1 MKAVVLRKTNY
12 LAVLD
17 VPAPEITPDQVL
29 VKMTHCGICGSDVR
43 YLRGDNPWAK
53 QTLGEKHTNPENIIL
68 GHEAV
73 GVVDSVGADC
83 DPSLVGKRVALLSF
97 GTCGECFFCKRGEEQ
112 LCPNTQHLGHGA
124 GWGKSKYYYGG
135 MAEYIPIFAKWVF
148 PLPDNVTNEAG
159 SLLDPLGVAVHGI
172 KRAGVSGGE
181 TVLII
186 GGGAVGALAIQ
197 VAKTKGAKN
206 VVLADIS
213 NPVLDIADE
222 MGADY
227 VLNPETD
234 DIAEAV
240 MDASSGLGASAILDT
255 IGAELNDYL
264 HLLARGG
271 TYVTMTVTDKP
282 QVLHTV
288 ALAGERTITSSCNFQ
303 YPDYHEAIS
312 LLEQGKINVAP
323 VITHSFSLAEAIE
336 AFRVAEEKM
345 ATGAVKVILE
355 NRL

>member
-1 MKAVVLRKTNY
+1 MKAVVLRKTND
-12 LAVLD
+12 LTVLD
-17 VPAPEITPDQVL
+17 VPMPEIMPDQVL

-68 GHEAV
+68 GHEATGIVERV
-73 GVVDSVGADC
+73 GNDC
-83 DPSLVGKRVALLSF
+83 DPSLVGKRVALLAF
-97 GTCGECFFCKRGEEQ
+97 GTCGECFYCKRGKEH

-124 GWGKSKYYYGG
+124 GWSESQYYYGG
-135 MAEYIPIFAKWVF
+135 MAEYVPIFAKWIF

-172 KRAGVSGGE
+172 KKAGVSGGE
-181 TVLII
+181 TVLIV

-197 VAKTKGAKN
+197 VAKAKGARN

-213 NPVLDIADE
+213 SPVLDVAQE

-227 VLNPETD
+227 ALNPETD
-234 DIAEAV
+234 DIAAAV
-240 MDASSGLGASAILDT
+240 MNASSGLGASAILDT
-255 IGAELNDYL
+255 IGAELSDYL
-264 HLLARGG
+264 PLLARGG
-271 TYVTMTVTDKP
+271 TYVTMTVTEKP
-282 QVLHTV
+282 QELRTV
-288 ALAGERTITSSCNFQ
+288 ILAGERSITSSCNFQ
-303 YPDYHEAIS
+303 YPDYYEAIS
-312 LLEQGKINVAP
+312 LLDQGKVDAVP
-323 VITHSFSLAEAIE
+323 VITHSFPLIEALE

-355 NRL
+355 N